1 MANKYRQGAPFQT
14 VHEAVAEILQDR
26 YVWWHGK
33 PMHPKWMESLQL
45 RVIREAVA
53 KRMMFNAVENQ
64 HEFPCELHDQEI
76 AFERKKYETA
86 SRALQC
92 LTKNV
97 PNWRTARHENGTPMY
112 SLDGTLLNDEG
123 DRSIFDDVDE

>member
-1 MANKYRQGAPFQT
+1 MMANKYRQGAPFQT
-14 VHEAVAEILQDR
+14 VQEAVTEILQDR

-53 KRMMFNAVENQ
+53 KRMIFIAVENQ
-64 HEFPCELHDQEI
+64 HEPLCELEG
-76 AFERKKYETA
+76 
-86 SRALQC
+86 
-92 LTKNV
+92 NV
-97 PNWRTARHENGTPMY
+97 
-112 SLDGTLLNDEG
+112 GTLLNDEN